1 MLNRRHLLKL
11 TGVAAAAGTFPVS
24 AAERV
29 EGVIDTNV
37 SLFAWPF
44 RRLPLDSTTKLMQK
58 LRSLNVSQVWAGSF
72 EGLLHRDI
80 AAVNQRLAAE
90 CRPHADMVPVGSIN
104 LALPG
109 WPDDLQRCA
118 GEHQMKVIR
127 LHPNYHGYTLLD
139 TEFTELLQLAQDA
152 SLIVQIVVA
161 MEDGR
166 TQHPQLQVPDTD
178 VQPLLTLKK
187 KYPNVRIQLLNHRL
201 RSPLLTQ
208 LAGLPNIY
216 FDTARVDGTD
226 AVPQLVKAVPKGR
239 VLYGSHAPLLIP
251 EAAMIRVHE
260 SGRLVDE
267 QLRAVYTDNASN
279 VLLKRASV

>member
-1 MLNRRHLLKL
+1 
-11 TGVAAAAGTFPVS
+11 
-24 AAERV
+24 
-29 EGVIDTNV
+29 
-37 SLFAWPF
+37 
-44 RRLPLDSTTKLMQK
+44 
-58 LRSLNVSQVWAGSF
+58 
-72 EGLLHRDI
+72 
-80 AAVNQRLAAE
+80 
-90 CRPHADMVPVGSIN
+90 MVPVGSIN

-127 LHPNYHGYTLLD
+127 LHPNYHGYTLLG

-178 VQPLLTLKK
+178 VQPLLTLKNE
-187 KYPNVRIQLLNHRL
+187 YPNVRIQLLNHRL